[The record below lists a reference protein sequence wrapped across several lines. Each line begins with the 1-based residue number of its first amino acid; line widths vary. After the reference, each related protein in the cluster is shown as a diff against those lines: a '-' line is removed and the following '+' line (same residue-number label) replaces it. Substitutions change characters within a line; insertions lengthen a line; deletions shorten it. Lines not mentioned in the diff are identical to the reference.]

1 MVVIQK
7 HLYIQQTDFN
17 TFFKNMKTRILIPNS
32 HFMKTKFLLLLM
44 VIPFFGYAQGNLQFN
59 QVLTFT
65 GTTGSTIIYT
75 VPEGKVAKITKA
87 KGNMNASDDGY
98 DIRFTYNGV
107 KLQHTYRY
115 DGGNGHTID
124 GTWMKAN
131 DYIGVLNWLNSGV
144 LLNQKRCLSSFRI

>member
-1 MVVIQK
+1 MEQVLVVVIQK
-7 HLYIQQTDFN
+7 HLFIQQADFN
-17 TFFKNMKTRILIPNS
+17 KFFKNMRTRILI
-32 HFMKTKFLLLLM
+32 LLM
-44 VIPFFGYAQGNLQFN
+44 AISFTVNAQGDLQFN

-87 KGNMNASDDGY
+87 KGNMNGSSDSY

-107 KLQHTYRY
+107 KLQHTYKY
-115 DGGNGHTID
+115 DGGNGHPID

-131 DYIGVLNWLNSGV
+131 DYIGVLNWSNISDVGYLISIIEYNIV
-144 LLNQKRCLSSFRI
+144 NE

>member
-1 MVVIQK
+1 MEQVLVVVIQK
-7 HLYIQQTDFN
+7 HLFIQQADFN
-17 TFFKNMKTRILIPNS
+17 KFFKNMRTRILI
-32 HFMKTKFLLLLM
+32 LLM
-44 VIPFFGYAQGNLQFN
+44 AISFTVNAQGDLQFN

-75 VPEGKVAKITKA
+75 VPVGKVAKITKA
-87 KGNMNASDDGY
+87 KGNMNGSSDSY

-131 DYIGVLNWLNSGV
+131 DYIGVLNWSNISDVGYLISIIEYNIV
-144 LLNQKRCLSSFRI
+144 NE

>member
-1 MVVIQK
+1 MEQVLVVVIQK
-7 HLYIQQTDFN
+7 HLFIQQADFN
-17 TFFKNMKTRILIPNS
+17 KFFKNMRTRILI
-32 HFMKTKFLLLLM
+32 LLM
-44 VIPFFGYAQGNLQFN
+44 AISFTVNAQGDLQFN

-87 KGNMNASDDGY
+87 KGNMNGSSDSY

-107 KLQHTYRY
+107 KLQHTYNY
-115 DGGNGHTID
+115 DGGNGHPID

-131 DYIGVLNWLNSGV
+131 DYIGVLNWSNFDDVGYLISIIEYNIVSE
-144 LLNQKRCLSSFRI
+144 